1 LKRTRVVVV
10 GDNHRPPYFQEIKC
24 ERHALIADE
33 PIERGGLDVGPR
45 PFAYLL
51 SGLGACTSITLRMYA
66 DKKGWAIGT
75 VMVTLELLGAP
86 GAWEIRRAVQV
97 VGDFTEAQR
106 QRLAEVCERTP
117 LTLVIKE
124 GLTIRTTLAVQPMV

>member
-10 GDNHRPPYFQEIKC
+10 GDNHRPPYFQQITC

-33 PIERGGLDVGPR
+33 SIERGGLDVGPR

-51 SGLGACTSITLRMYA
+51 AGLGACTSITLRMYA
-66 DKKGWAIGT
+66 DKKGWSVGT
-75 VMVTLELLGAP
+75 VMVTLELLVAP
-86 GAWEIRRAVQV
+86 GAWEIRRAVQL
-97 VGDFTEAQR
+97 VGNFTEGQR

-117 LTLVIKE
+117 LTRVIKG
-124 GLTIRTTLAVQPMV
+124 GLTIRTTIAVQSMV